1 MSKNSIVL
9 VVFAV
14 ILGSVW
20 VVYFSGWFDRETI
33 QIIPTIRPS
42 SNTRRVAT
50 AERPKGEA
58 PTYDVSFAFDGKYSF
73 TKVRVF
79 VADDLKTNKYPT
91 PLWDLI
97 SDSQSVPV
105 KYLVY
110 GDQPRGMKPAV
121 PRARPEPLQSGID
134 YVLCL
139 EAGKL
144 KAQTNF
150 HTREI
155 ASR

>member
-1 MSKNSIVL
+1 MNKNTIVL

-14 ILGSVW
+14 ILGSCW
-20 VVYFSGWFDRETI
+20 VVFFSGWFDRETI

-42 SNTRRVAT
+42 SNTRRVT
-50 AERPKGEA
+50 TTERPKGEA
-58 PTYDVSFAFDGKYSF
+58 PTYDVSFAFDGKHSF

-79 VADDLKTNKYPT
+79 VAEDLKTNNYPT
-91 PLWDLI
+91 ALWDLI
-97 SDSQSVPV
+97 SDSRSVPV

-110 GDQPRGMKPAV
+110 GEQPRGMKPAV
-121 PRARPEPLQSGID
+121 PRARPEPLQPGID
-134 YVLCL
+134 YVLLL